1 MLKTRKLGNRYS
13 LQFSD
18 EYKVSGDDFYKD
30 SNGRNV
36 VPWGTLTIEETKAP
50 DGYKIKDST
59 VSVNGQVLSNRIYF
73 TRVSDKDGEQPSK
86 VVTDFTVSDPAKKY
100 GIQVWKVDKELD
112 KSETIGGKDHKISET
127 GTTLEGVQFSIINRS
142 ATAIK
147 YGDKTVNPGEEVTKI
162 TTSWNSNLKNIQLRL
177 MREHYLMVHMV
188 FRKFQAVRVT
198 K

>member
-1 MLKTRKLGNRYS
+1 MRLCRTVVRR
-13 LQFSD
+13 LQRRFD
-18 EYKVSGDDFYKD
+18 QRSG
-30 SNGRNV
+30 
-36 VPWGTLTIEETKAP
+36 E
-50 DGYKIKDST
+50 IKDST